1 MVKKTALISGI
12 YGQDAFYLRE
22 KLLRQEYNIIG
33 TTRKIKKES
42 GIQKN
47 IDVIQTDYSKI
58 HLEKILLENEIDVIF
73 HLCGQSKVALSW
85 EHLEETIDSQ
95 VSPVNTDADNAE
107 KRNTVTVSNNIGKEI
122 TVPSACKDS
131 STTKVTATVNNFV
144 SDFKR
149 LSSMGEGQI
158 GKIDQLIKDTSKK
171 EILIFLLV

>member
-1 MVKKTALISGI
+1 MDILVKKTALISGI

-95 VSPVNTDADNAE
+95 ANIAIHFIQIINKQKLKVKFINTSSSEIFAKNE
-107 KRNTVTVSNNIGKEI
+107 NN
-122 TVPSACKDS
+122 
-131 STTKVTATVNNFV
+131 
-144 SDFKR
+144 
-149 LSSMGEGQI
+149 
-158 GKIDQLIKDTSKK
+158 KIN
-171 EILIFLLV
+171 

>member
-22 KLLRQEYNIIG
+22 KLLRQEYNVIG

-47 IDVIQTDYSKI
+47 LDVIQADYSKI

-95 VSPVNTDADNAE
+95 A
-107 KRNTVTVSNNIGKEI
+107 NIAI
-122 TVPSACKDS
+122 HFIQIINIFSLVPMPY
-131 STTKVTATVNNFV
+131 NLF
-144 SDFKR
+144 
-149 LSSMGEGQI
+149 Q
-158 GKIDQLIKDTSKK
+158 
-171 EILIFLLV
+171 